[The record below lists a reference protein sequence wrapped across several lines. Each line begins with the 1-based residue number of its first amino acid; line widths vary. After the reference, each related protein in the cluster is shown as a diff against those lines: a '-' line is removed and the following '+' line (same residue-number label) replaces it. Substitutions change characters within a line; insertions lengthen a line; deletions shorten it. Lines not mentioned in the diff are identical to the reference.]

1 MTVNFSRQK
10 NIQSLTSLKEYET
23 INVYTGGKGKNVLII
38 SFLTASMVE
47 NHTSKVLLL
56 LFMVTVTY

>member
-1 MTVNFSRQK
+1 MK
-10 NIQSLTSLKEYET
+10 PL
-23 INVYTGGKGKNVLII
+23 NVYTEGKGKNAIII